1 MKLSK
6 HNLNNDQPK
15 TLSKRDEKKSVNLKW
30 NSTLFFQLSL
40 IISLLIVYSVM
51 QTKFENKKKT
61 AFIPD
66 IDFLEEPPLIIY
78 TLEEP
83 KKVQKKKVVKKQPKI
98 KAKIINKVVE
108 VDNNANSET
117 DITDYNESKA
127 KEKEIPEPP
136 VVVSIGSKPNKTISL
151 LGVEHVPVFP
161 GCEFLSSNIEK
172 RKCMSLKIKKFIEKK
187 FNADRFD
194 YLNLKGE
201 QTISVQF
208 YIDESGNVSNIKAR
222 ATEKALEKEAIRVVS
237 KLPKMKPGRQGDNVV
252 KVQYMLPIVFRIN

>member
-15 TLSKRDEKKSVNLKW
+15 TLSKREDKKSVNLKW

-40 IISLLIVYSVM
+40 IISLLIVYSIM
-51 QTKFENKKKT
+51 QTKFENKEQA

-66 IDFLEEPPLIIY
+66 INYLEEPPLIFY

-83 KKVQKKKVVKKQPKI
+83 KKVQKKKAVKKQPKI
-98 KAKIINKVVE
+98 IAKVINKVVE
-108 VDNNANSET
+108 VDDNANSET
-117 DITDYNESKA
+117 EITDYNESKA
-127 KEKEIPEPP
+127 KEKEIPELP
-136 VVVSIGSKPNKTISL
+136 VTNVVPKSNKAISL

-161 GCEFLSSNIEK
+161 GCELLSSNIEK
-172 RKCMSLKIKKFIEKK
+172 RNCMSLKIKKFIEKK
-187 FNADRFD
+187 FNTDRFE

-208 YIDESGNVSNIKAR
+208 YIDENGNVSNIKAR
-222 ATEKALEKEAIRVVS
+222 ANEKALEKEAIRVVS
-237 KLPKMKPGRQGDNVV
+237 KLPKMKPGRQGENVV